1 MYKCSAIWFCESAPF
16 QVPSSV
22 KTFPSVVAT
31 LFSNRPKR
39 ELRGFGEGTWDADH
53 VAALSLLTGG
63 MELCCFADLLV
74 AEQRSPL
81 ACREKQLSSQAS
93 CVLLEVTCCVSL
105 CKGTSPREQQIW
117 SPAEQLSALHFPK
130 AFSMAKETKRS
141 KNETWGCSPDGLY
154 EIFKQ
159 LLWSVGCVL
168 FLFLK
173 PVACFCLLP
182 RRASNMKTS
191 PALHVRNTKEV

>member
-74 AEQRSPL
+74 VEQRSPL

-130 AFSMAKETKRS
+130 ASLWPKKQNVARMRPGAVPQMDCTRYLNNFFGLLVVFSFFSLSLSRVSAS
-141 KNETWGCSPDGLY
+141 CHAGL
-154 EIFKQ
+154 
-159 LLWSVGCVL
+159 
-168 FLFLK
+168 
-173 PVACFCLLP
+173 P
-182 RRASNMKTS
+182 T
-191 PALHVRNTKEV
+191 